1 MKLVS
6 SRKTSPG
13 RKRTQSPE
21 KERQKAGGPSAAALE
36 AGAMDPDQL
45 KEMLRAAIAEFVK
58 MFNVRAPPAS
68 LAWNAL
74 LWLTHLCAPVSR
86 AHSVGQT
93 PSPSRYALPP
103 ASSPSTRPLC

>member
-58 MFNVRAPPAS
+58 MFNVRAPGLSCLECPS
-68 LAWNAL
+68 LVDTPVCSGLACPLRGSNPQPKPV
-74 LWLTHLCAPVSR
+74 CAAPR
-86 AHSVGQT
+86 
-93 PSPSRYALPP
+93 L
-103 ASSPSTRPLC
+103 

>member
-21 KERQKAGGPSAAALE
+21 RERQKAGASAAALE

-58 MFNVRAPPAS
+58 MFNVRAPAS

-74 LWLTHLCAPVSR
+74 LWLTHLCALVPR

-93 PSPSRYALPP
+93 PSPSRYALPT
-103 ASSPSTRPLC
+103 ASNPSTRPLF

>member
-21 KERQKAGGPSAAALE
+21 KERQKAGASAAALE

-58 MFNVRAPPAS
+58 MFNVRAREAS

-74 LWLTHLCAPVSR
+74 PL
-86 AHSVGQT
+86 
-93 PSPSRYALPP
+93 LPGMP
-103 ASSPSTRPLC
+103 FFG